1 MVAERDASSA
11 GISIGGN
18 ARVSKIDVQGDVIGR
33 DKVIGAIS
41 DEAQAAQD
49 RQQLLDA
56 LSKLAAQVKALE
68 EAPSGPKQDASD
80 DLQKAQQAGAD
91 GDKSRLLEKLDS
103 ARGYLERIAEVVPI
117 GLQLAQTVA
126 TIAQRANGLW

>member
-1 MVAERDASSA
+1 MAERDASSA
-11 GISIGGN
+11 GINIGGN

-33 DKVIGAIS
+33 DKVVGAID

-56 LSKLAAQVKALE
+56 LAKLQAQVDALE
-68 EAPSGPKQDASD
+68 QAPSGLKSDAHD
-80 DLQKAQQAGAD
+80 DLDKAKQAGEQ
-91 GDKSRLLEKLDS
+91 GDKNRLLEKLES
-103 ARGYLERIAEVVPI
+103 ARGYLERMAEFVPI